1 MAIPMV
7 LEIVFPPSLV
17 LIAASVLNLL
27 SLTIL
32 GVLETR
38 EIHLKY
44 SKFFNASTSSS
55 SSISFKVPSRVGML
69 LIYTPAFLV
78 GVASFWLF
86 PDGDF
91 RFLLLKSAIT
101 IHFFKRILEVIF
113 IHNYSGG
120 MSLDTIIIIL
130 VSYFFVSLSLIYTQT
145 FNQGLSEPSI
155 DLKYLGIVLFL
166 IGICGNFYH
175 HCILSKLRTK
185 GGKEYKIPKGGL
197 FELVICPHYLFE
209 ILGFLGISLISQT
222 LYSFS
227 TTLGIA
233 VYLMCRGYVTRKW
246 YMSKFEDFP
255 KEVKA
260 VIPYV
265 F

>member
-17 LIAASVLNLL
+17 LVAASVL
-27 SLTIL
+27 SLISLAIL
-32 GVLETR
+32 GVLETK

-44 SKFFNASTSSS
+44 SKFFNASSSS
-55 SSISFKVPSRVGML
+55 SSISFKVPSRVGMF

-113 IHNYSGG
+113 IHKYSGE

-145 FNQGLSEPSI
+145 FNQGRSEPSI

-166 IGICGNFYH
+166 IGISGNFYH
-175 HCILSKLRTK
+175 HCILSQLRTK
-185 GGKEYKIPKGGL
+185 GDKEYKIPKGGVMSPGNGTCL
-197 FELVICPHYLFE
+197 
-209 ILGFLGISLISQT
+209 SLKI
-222 LYSFS
+222 
-227 TTLGIA
+227 
-233 VYLMCRGYVTRKW
+233 
-246 YMSKFEDFP
+246 FP
-255 KEVKA
+255 KKSKL
-260 VIPYV
+260 
-265 F
+265 

>member
-17 LIAASVLNLL
+17 LVAASVL
-27 SLTIL
+27 SLISLAIL

-44 SKFFNASTSSS
+44 SKFFNASSSSS
-55 SSISFKVPSRVGML
+55 SSISFKVPSRVGMF

-91 RFLLLKSAIT
+91 
-101 IHFFKRILEVIF
+101 
-113 IHNYSGG
+113 
-120 MSLDTIIIIL
+120 
-130 VSYFFVSLSLIYTQT
+130 SLSLIYTQT
-145 FNQGLSEPSI
+145 FNQGLSESSI
-155 DLKYLGIVLFL
+155 DLKYLGIVFFL
-166 IGICGNFYH
+166 IGISGNFYH
-175 HCILSKLRTK
+175 ECILSQLRTK
-185 GGKEYKIPKGGL
+185 GDKEYKIPKGGL
-197 FELVICPHYLFE
+197 FELVVCPHYLFE
-209 ILGFLGISLISQT
+209 ILGFVGISLISQT

-246 YMSKFEDFP
+246 YMSKFEDFL

>member
-17 LIAASVLNLL
+17 LIAASVLSLL

-120 MSLDTIIIIL
+120 
-130 VSYFFVSLSLIYTQT
+130 
-145 FNQGLSEPSI
+145 
-155 DLKYLGIVLFL
+155 
-166 IGICGNFYH
+166 ICGNFYH

-246 YMSKFEDFP
+246 YMSKFEDLP